1 MHAVQLGGKGKNM
14 KKRKHREPSSAS
26 LRAMP
31 EADFTDAKVRRNPY
45 ARRIANEGIAVNIG
59 KGRPRKGTEVGKTIP
74 KSIRFPEEAWTLLAR
89 RAKQEGISLHAA
101 LRAAILEWAKR
112 AA

>member
-1 MHAVQLGGKGKNM
+1 MKNP
-14 KKRKHREPSSAS
+14 KKDIHREPSARS
-26 LRAMP
+26 LREMP
-31 EADFTDAKVRRNPY
+31 EVDFSRAKVRKNPY
-45 ARRIANEGIAVNIG
+45 AKRLAAEGFVVDVEVKSG

-74 KSIRFPEEAWTLLAR
+74 KSIRFPAETWEMLAQF
-89 RAKQEGISLHAA
+89 AKGKGLSLHAA

>member
-1 MHAVQLGGKGKNM
+1 
-14 KKRKHREPSSAS
+14 
-26 LRAMP
+26 MP
-31 EADFTDAKVRRNPY
+31 EANFSGAKVRKNPY
-45 ARRIANEGIAVNIG
+45 ARRIAQQGITVNVG

-74 KSIRFPEEAWTLLAR
+74 KSIRFPEEAWKLLAR

-101 LRAAILEWAKR
+101 LRAAIMEWAKR